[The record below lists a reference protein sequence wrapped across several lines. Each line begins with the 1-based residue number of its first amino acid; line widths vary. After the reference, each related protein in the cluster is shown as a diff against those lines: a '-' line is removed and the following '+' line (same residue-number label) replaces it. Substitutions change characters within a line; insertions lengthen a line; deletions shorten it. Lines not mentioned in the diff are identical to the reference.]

1 MSDYFNGRGRT
12 RVINEAIA
20 YTEAIQTTL
29 LSGDPSQSIRSY
41 SLSMLHPLSLG
52 VETTGIATTGPVK
65 HNSIDSR
72 HHRITLY
79 YESLL
84 PFHMGTRFFLG
95 VL

>member
-1 MSDYFNGRGRT
+1 
-12 RVINEAIA
+12 
-20 YTEAIQTTL
+20 
-29 LSGDPSQSIRSY
+29 
-41 SLSMLHPLSLG
+41 MLHPLSLG